1 MYLSNNELYE
11 ILDEMNFETQNE
23 QYPFNPKEQ
32 IRLCSIDIRL
42 SNIFWYQKKLK
53 WGQSIDLKHG
63 RLFEISPT
71 RLWHKKVYDYSEKIV
86 LKPGEM
92 ILGQTYEKFTIP
104 KEYAGKIIT
113 RSSYTRLGIETSC
126 TNDFINPGY
135 RGRVTLEIIN
145 NSINTIVLYPL
156 IPICQIM
163 VVALTSSPHG
173 TYGDSE
179 ISSKYQ
185 NEDGSPSLWWR
196 DNLVKAIENKLSAFD
211 YSTDIINSLGETVR
225 EFDDECIDRFYKFIL
240 NLRGHE
246 ITSREGLINKFIN
259 SEKSKETLRLALRI
273 ILPLMTA
280 FPIGILVNN
289 ITADNINIPFSIISL
304 LVLIILCFFIVQ
316 LFTDKRKYYTG
327 D

>member
-1 MYLSNNELYE
+1 MYLSNNEILE
-11 ILDEMNFETQNE
+11 ILDEMEFEIPTE
-23 QYPFNPKEQ
+23 KYPFNPIEQ
-32 IRLCSIDIRL
+32 VRLCSIDIRL
-42 SNIFWYQKKLK
+42 SNVFWYQKKLK

-63 RLFEISPT
+63 KLFEISPT
-71 RLWHKKVYDYSEKIV
+71 RLWKKRIFEYSDKIV

-92 ILGQTYEKFTIP
+92 ILGQTFEKFTIP
-104 KEYAGKIIT
+104 KRYAGKIIT

-145 NSINTIVLYPL
+145 NSINTIVLYPM

-163 VVALTSSPHG
+163 VIPLTSSPQG

-211 YSTDIINSLGETVR
+211 YSTDLINSLDTT
-225 EFDDECIDRFYKFIL
+225 FHNLDDECIDRFYKFIL
-240 NLRGHE
+240 NLKGHE
-246 ITSREGLINKFIN
+246 ITSKEDLISRFMNREKQ
-259 SEKSKETLRLALRI
+259 KETARLALKI
-273 ILPLMTA
+273 IIPLMSA
-280 FPIGILVNN
+280 FPIGVLVNN
-289 ITADNINIPFSIISL
+289 ITSETINILYVICSSIV
-304 LVLIILCFFIVQ
+304 LVIMLIFIVQ
-316 LFTDKRKYYTG
+316 LISDKKNFYTG